1 MERIPHITQKE
12 AVTALQVYFI
22 DTENVANAWT
32 ALLPVMRKNS
42 RVLLFY
48 TKTSPTMRM
57 ESLDALLARTRAVEP
72 ICCAAG
78 LPGSSA
84 LDFQLVTELGRRVAE
99 RPDWEYL
106 IVSRDQDYDPV
117 VEYWTNRGIRVSR
130 VVPETSS
137 HATEVNAKLSAL
149 AAARKP
155 AAAQAEPE
163 TGLVAARA
171 PSGPAE
177 AAGPATV
184 RKAPLPPKPAQKTAL
199 AAQTKAVRNTYKSRI
214 SGIGLETCHIQPTV
228 NAMVKGLRNEP
239 DKDRVALFETCLP
252 QFVGVKSAAKYIS
265 VLRPIVEDI
274 DLRGPIPPK
283 A

>member
-1 MERIPHITQKE
+1 MT
-12 AVTALQVYFI
+12 TLQVYFV

-57 ESLDALLARTRAVEP
+57 ESLDALLARTRAVEL

-78 LPGSSA
+78 QPGSSA
-84 LDFQLVTELGRRVAE
+84 LDFQLVTELGRRIAE
-99 RPDWEYL
+99 KPDWEYL

-117 VEYWTNRGIRVSR
+117 VEYWTKQGMRVAR

-149 AAARKP
+149 AAAQKP
-155 AAAQAEPE
+155 VPAPPEPVRMQAAQPV
-163 TGLVAARA
+163 TGTSQVSA
-171 PSGPAE
+171 
-177 AAGPATV
+177 
-184 RKAPLPPKPAQKTAL
+184 RKAPLPPKPAQKTVL
-199 AAQTKAVRNTYKSRI
+199 TAQTKTVRDTYKRRI
-214 SGIGLETCHIQPTV
+214 AGIGIDTCHILPTI

-239 DKDRVALFETCLP
+239 EKDRVALFEACLP
-252 QFVGVKSAAKYIS
+252 QFVGVKSAAKYIT

-274 DLRGPIPPK
+274 DLHGPIPPK

>member
-1 MERIPHITQKE
+1 MQHGSRISHIARKE
-12 AVTALQVYFI
+12 TVTALQVYFV

-57 ESLDALLARTRAVEP
+57 ESLDALLARTRAVEL

-78 LPGSSA
+78 QPGSSA
-84 LDFQLVTELGRRVAE
+84 LDFQLVTELGRRIAE
-99 RPDWEYL
+99 KPDWEYL

-117 VEYWTNRGIRVSR
+117 VEYWTKQGVRVAR

-137 HATEVNAKLSAL
+137 HATEVNTKLSAL
-149 AAARKP
+149 AAAQKP
-155 AAAQAEPE
+155 VPAPPEP
-163 TGLVAARA
+163 VRMQAARPVTGTSQVSA
-171 PSGPAE
+171 
-177 AAGPATV
+177 
-184 RKAPLPPKPAQKTAL
+184 RKAPLPPKPAQKTVL
-199 AAQTKAVRNTYKSRI
+199 NAQTKTVRDTYKRRI
-214 SGIGLETCHIQPTV
+214 AGIGIDTCHILPTI

-239 DKDRVALFETCLP
+239 EKDRVALFEACLP
-252 QFVGVKSAAKYIS
+252 QFVGVKSAAKYITI
-265 VLRPIVEDI
+265 LRPIVEDI
-274 DLRGPIPPK
+274 DLHGPIPPK